1 MIMKALVFLEKS
13 FDVVKHSIE
22 DATPLGVGITSMFSL
37 IIGFVVRSWQV
48 NFFLF
53 VVLLFLIATNTWSG
67 VRLAR
72 KNKTYDIK
80 ILKETLISKMIGY
93 LILIIGVSLLV
104 ILFFIATLKDGIS
117 LFPEYFLNVMVIATF
132 VGLGIFEFKSILENL
147 KANNNEVP
155 KFLDNVVE
163 KAEGKLNDLTDF

>member
-117 LFPEYFLNVMVIATF
+117 LFPEYFLNVMVIATV

>member
-1 MIMKALVFLEKS
+1 MKALVFLEKS

-117 LFPEYFLNVMVIATF
+117 LFPEYFLNVMVIATV

>member
-22 DATPLGVGITSMFSL
+22 DATLLGVGITSLFSL

-80 ILKETLISKMIGY
+80 ILKETLIGKMIGY